1 MKLIRLGEEG
11 KEIPAVLNEE
21 GKRLDV
27 SAFCANYDEQFFGD
41 DGVNKLQEWLKDNAA
56 SCPVVDDSV
65 RIGCPV
71 ARPSKVIAIGLNYS
85 SHAKET
91 GMEPPP
97 EPIIFFKSTTSVCG
111 PNDNIIIPRNSKKT
125 DWEVELGVVIG
136 KKASYITEAEANDYI
151 AGYTLIND
159 VSEREFQLERAGQ
172 WVKGKSNDNF
182 TPIGPWLVTKDE
194 AGDVGNLDLWL
205 NVNGERKQGSNTSDM
220 IFTVPF
226 IVSYLTNFMTLL
238 PGDVITTGTPF
249 GVGMGLKPQQF
260 LKPGDVVELGV
271 ENLGE
276 ARQGVVD
283 AD

>member
-1 MKLIRLGEEG
+1 M
-11 KEIPAVLNEE
+11 
-21 GKRLDV
+21 
-27 SAFCANYDEQFFGD
+27 
-41 DGVNKLQEWLKDNAA
+41 
-56 SCPVVDDSV
+56 
-65 RIGCPV
+65 
-71 ARPSKVIAIGLNYS
+71 
-85 SHAKET
+85 
-91 GMEPPP
+91 
-97 EPIIFFKSTTSVCG
+97 
-111 PNDNIIIPRNSKKT
+111 
-125 DWEVELGVVIG
+125 GVVIG